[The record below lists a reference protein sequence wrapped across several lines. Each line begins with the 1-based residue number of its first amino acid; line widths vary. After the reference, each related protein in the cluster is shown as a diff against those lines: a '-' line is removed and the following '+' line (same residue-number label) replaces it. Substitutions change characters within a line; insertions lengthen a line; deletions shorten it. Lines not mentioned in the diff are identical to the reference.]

1 MFWIYIFLLFQIKY
15 KQKQI
20 WNNLKNFEK
29 NLYRY
34 YLDVKEKK
42 TTNVINHFKREIEIC
57 KIVKNTIQSIYYEQ
71 INPPFQ
77 VWFQN
82 SRARDRRESKIPPLV
97 PLANPASQTTYEQPL
112 DLSKKE
118 GLAESVRKDS
128 NAACVKFASSSPVEQ
143 RNDNASSHNQD
154 ADDLED
160 SPLVIDEETTDSVET
175 KRTVPT
181 GEIVPKVMIF

>member
-57 KIVKNTIQSIYYEQ
+57 KIVKNTIQSTYYEQ
-71 INPPFQ
+71 INPR
-77 VWFQN
+77 
-82 SRARDRRESKIPPLV
+82 SRFGSKIP
-97 PLANPASQTTYEQPL
+97 
-112 DLSKKE
+112 
-118 GLAESVRKDS
+118 GRG
-128 NAACVKFASSSPVEQ
+128 
-143 RNDNASSHNQD
+143 
-154 ADDLED
+154 
-160 SPLVIDEETTDSVET
+160 IDENR
-175 KRTVPT
+175 KYHL
-181 GEIVPKVMIF
+181 